1 VDKLVFAKIIE
12 KPTDRNGKVYLKIT
26 DQDNEIWYLFQYTI
40 MPEINKAY
48 LFNFEKDDKG
58 YPRVSKI
65 IPVVN
70 IFKQEALKSI
80 ANRNDIIRNYSI
92 AMTQAIQVLAILQ
105 NCLPE
110 PEKLFNWAEKIYNN
124 VEEKADSLMPKEN

>member
-1 VDKLVFAKIIE
+1 MDKLVFAKIIE

-65 IPVVN
+65 TPVVN

-92 AMTQAIQVLAILQ
+92 AVTQAIQVLAIGDSV
-105 NCLPE
+105 PE
-110 PEKLFNWAEKIYNN
+110 PEKLFDWAEKIYNK
-124 VEEKADSLMPKEN
+124 VEEKADSLTPKEN